1 MDEAQPPTPTPF
13 LKVKCQSSGMT
24 RRFAMGTEA
33 GFAVSLINKKL
44 GAGDPLAVHIEAV
57 KEGEEPISFGPSS
70 ALVDYGSGWRL
81 QTVTQLDS
89 PEFGGGEGVVRPMA
103 MPVPAVTAKLSQL
116 SSSISC
122 RILQLNQNC
131 ILQPQHDASTTSSGV
146 AIDSLLDTTN
156 EFITDEVFKNREELV
171 NWIRVQGRSCG
182 VGVVIKRSDAAGK
195 NRLQRARI
203 NLCCEHSGYYTK
215 KSDVDSDG
223 QAAMSFNADIDH
235 RKRKRP
241 KATGTKKCGCPFLLK
256 GVNIGPGDE
265 WKLEVVCGVHNH
277 PFRGGCLEGQSY
289 LGTEEYVEFE

>member
-33 GFAVSLINKKL
+33 GFAVSLMNKKL

-70 ALVDYGSGWRL
+70 AL
-81 QTVTQLDS
+81 
-89 PEFGGGEGVVRPMA
+89 FGGGEGVVRPMA
-103 MPVPAVTAKLSQL
+103 MPVPAVTFIHQL
-116 SSSISC
+116 P
-122 RILQLNQNC
+122 N
-131 ILQPQHDASTTSSGV
+131 TTSSGV

-171 NWIRVQGRSCG
+171 NWIRVQGRRCG
-182 VGVVIKRSDAAGK
+182 VGLVIK
-195 NRLQRARI
+195 RI

-235 RKRKRP
+235 WERKRP

-256 GVNIGPGDE
+256 GVSIGPGDE

-277 PFRGGCLEGQSY
+277 PFGGGCLEGQSY

>member
-13 LKVKCQSSGMT
+13 LEVKCQSSGMT

-44 GAGDPLAVHIEAV
+44 GAGDPLALHIEAV

-89 PEFGGGEGVVRPMA
+89 PEFGGGEGVLRPMA
-103 MPVPAVTAKLSQL
+103 MPVPAVT
-116 SSSISC
+116 
-122 RILQLNQNC
+122 
-131 ILQPQHDASTTSSGV
+131 PQHDASTTSSGV
-146 AIDSLLDTTN
+146 ATDSLLDTTN
-156 EFITDEVFKNREELV
+156 EFITDEVFKSREELV

-182 VGVVIKRSDAAGK
+182 VGMVIK
-195 NRLQRARI
+195 
-203 NLCCEHSGYYTK
+203 SGYYTK

-235 RKRKRP
+235 QKRKRP

-265 WKLEVVCGVHNH
+265 
-277 PFRGGCLEGQSY
+277 
-289 LGTEEYVEFE
+289 